1 MVMMILLV
9 IMGGIRTMMCRVE
22 ENQQEQELANSSHRW
37 PHLSSSILSIAEL
50 PTLLKT
56 LWARRRVFQDFR
68 SNFYACKISVA
79 FCSTKPT
86 RPVSLCNNDIIVI
99 CTSKPGRQEHY
110 NKFWWSILLLPNI
123 RRVLQEHSSI
133 HHTLNVSWIFLFLLI
148 DSSHFE
154 CVFNLSFLFFLFLP
168 CRYKIPPDII
178 LANYEIQKQRV
189 T

>member
-1 MVMMILLV
+1 ML
-9 IMGGIRTMMCRVE
+9 RKSNR
-22 ENQQEQELANSSHRW
+22 NRNS
-37 PHLSSSILSIAEL
+37 PIPAIADL
-50 PTLLKT
+50 TCHYQSWALRNFLRFKT
-56 LWARRRVFQDFR
+56 LWARRVFQVFR

-86 RPVSLCNNDIIVI
+86 RPVSLCNNDIIVT
-99 CTSKPGRQEHY
+99 CTSKPERQEHY

-168 CRYKIPPDII
+168 CRYRNPPDII